1 MARYT
6 KDFISEIKNR
16 LKVSDVVGKHL
27 KLIQRGSEFVGLSPF
42 KNEKTPSFT
51 VNDEKEF
58 YHCFSTA
65 EHGDIFSF
73 LMKTKGL
80 SYPESIEL
88 LARQAGLDPEN
99 GKVNDS
105 TSRDDVKNVRL
116 RAILEDAK
124 IFYQENL
131 KKSSLPNNYL
141 EKRQIDSDTFVK
153 FEVGYIGNNNNDL
166 FLYLKSKN
174 HEIEDMVLLGLIK
187 KSQYKE
193 NDYYDF
199 FRNRLIFPIKNY
211 KSQVIAFGG
220 RALDDSNIKYINS
233 SDSQIFKKSFNLY
246 NINIAIEDR
255 RQLEHIYVV
264 EGYIDVV
271 SLYQNGFKTTVA
283 PLGTAITK
291 FQIESLWRY
300 CKKPTIIFDGDE
312 AGQKAALRAAKLCL
326 SILKPGRSLRFCI
339 LPKDNDPDD
348 YLKKNSIN
356 DFQKLIENAL
366 DLSDYIWM
374 KEYKKFELSTPEE
387 KADFDKNIK
396 EIIKLIEDKT
406 IAAYYNKDFNDRLNL
421 LKKQKITKTY
431 NFKKFKS
438 YSSASKETQMSE
450 RANFEQPESVT
461 REKIIAYIS
470 IENLRIS
477 SKYIEEL
484 GSLGFNDDNLSKICS
499 KIVDFVSQC
508 DKNLENSSLKTYL
521 MNSGFQNTIRS
532 IYQPELIK
540 TYKLLINKNQSDLER
555 SFEELINIQKR
566 FLNDDDLNQAAS
578 DLEKNMDE
586 KSFENFVKLK
596 KESLNKNIL
605 K

>member
-73 LMKTKGL
+73 LMKTKGF

-105 TSRDDVKNVRL
+105 TSRDDVKNVKL

-141 EKRQIDSDTFVK
+141 EKRQIDADTFIK

-193 NDYYDF
+193 DDYYDF

-326 SILKPGRSLRFCI
+326 SILKPGCSLRFCI

-387 KADFDKNIK
+387 KANFDKNIK

-406 IAAYYNKDFNDRLNL
+406 IAAYYNKYFNDRLNL

-461 REKIIAYIS
+461 REKIIIYIS
-470 IENLRIS
+470 IENFRIS

-499 KIVDFVSQC
+499 KIVDFVSQS

-521 MNSGFQNTIRS
+521 MDSGFQNTIRS

-555 SFEELINIQKR
+555 SFEELINLQKR